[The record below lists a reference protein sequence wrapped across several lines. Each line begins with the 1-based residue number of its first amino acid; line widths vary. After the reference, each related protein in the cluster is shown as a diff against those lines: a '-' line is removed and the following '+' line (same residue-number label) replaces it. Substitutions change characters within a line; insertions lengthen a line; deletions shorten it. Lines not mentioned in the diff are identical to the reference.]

1 MTLQKCLKCQEY
13 DILLSELE
21 RLKAENT
28 DLTEKLEDIL
38 SANQQ
43 LRDSNLLMQ
52 GKCETLLE
60 DLSIKEARWTQREEQ
75 LKEEVRHKAQ
85 PDRSTCTPGKNTSR
99 EDLIVHQILVKKLA
113 WQI

>member
-1 MTLQKCLKCQEY
+1 M
-13 DILLSELE
+13 E
-21 RLKAENT
+21 RLKADNV
-28 DLTEKLEDIL
+28 DLTGKLEDIL

-75 LKEEVRHKAQ
+75 LKEEVRHKA
-85 PDRSTCTPGKNTSR
+85 
-99 EDLIVHQILVKKLA
+99 
-113 WQI
+113 